1 MNTLVRLALICALA
15 ACPPAAF
22 AQNDSGGLPP
32 DFEQRLGYQ
41 TGTVPIGDDLATIT
55 LPESFRY
62 IGADASRRLLV
73 DAWGNPPGA
82 ADSVLGMLIPA
93 NASPL
98 SSEGWGII
106 ITFEEDGYVNDDDAG
121 SLDYAALLKQMQEE
135 TVASNEARRE
145 EGFEPVTLVGWAEPP
160 SYDAKA
166 HKLYWAKEL
175 AFGSDD
181 EHTLNYNIRILGRR
195 GVLVM
200 NAVASMGQLAQI
212 KAESANVLAAVDFN
226 QGHRYADFIPGTD
239 KAAEYGIAGL
249 ILGAAATKAGLFKL
263 LIGAIV
269 AFKKVAIAA
278 VIGLLALVK
287 KLYDRRRAN
296 VAPPPLPP
304 TESQA

>member
-1 MNTLVRLALICALA
+1 
-15 ACPPAAF
+15 
-22 AQNDSGGLPP
+22 
-32 DFEQRLGYQ
+32 
-41 TGTVPIGDDLATIT
+41 
-55 LPESFRY
+55 
-62 IGADASRRLLV
+62 
-73 DAWGNPPGA
+73 
-82 ADSVLGMLIPA
+82 MLIPA

-287 KLYDRRRAN
+287 NLYDRRRAN